1 MQPFRLLA
9 YGGHLEK
16 SVLRK
21 KFLTLKRIIF
31 SDYVTVALVRVY
43 EVINFSL
50 ILFIEQTCVQ
60 RTTPVLIKQTPLK
73 PSGFLLSHNVC
84 YTFVTHGIS
93 LIGRQKK
100 YACYV
105 LETSPI
111 ASRDSKPTEY
121 PSQPY

>member
-21 KFLTLKRIIF
+21 KFLSLKRIIF
-31 SDYVTVALVRVY
+31 SDYVTVALVRGY

-60 RTTPVLIKQTPLK
+60 RTTSV
-73 PSGFLLSHNVC
+73 N
-84 YTFVTHGIS
+84 
-93 LIGRQKK
+93 
-100 YACYV
+100 
-105 LETSPI
+105 
-111 ASRDSKPTEY
+111 
-121 PSQPY
+121 